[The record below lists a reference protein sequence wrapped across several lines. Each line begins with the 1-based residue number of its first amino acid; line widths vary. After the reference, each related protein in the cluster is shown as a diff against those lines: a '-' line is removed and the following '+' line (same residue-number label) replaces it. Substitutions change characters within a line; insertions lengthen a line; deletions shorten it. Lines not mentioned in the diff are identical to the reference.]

1 VTRTHL
7 LTGAGSGI
15 GELLA
20 RDLLERGDD
29 VLVVARSAQRAEEM
43 AAALPGA
50 RPLVADLASPA
61 TVESLDLPARLDS
74 VVHAA
79 GVVELGAVADLS
91 VQAWTEQ
98 LQVNLV
104 APAVLTRVALPA
116 LRAARG
122 TVVLVNSGA
131 GLFAHP
137 QWSAYAASKHG
148 LRAFADSLRGEE
160 AAHGVR
166 VSSVYPGRT
175 ATPMQEKVHAQE
187 GKEYDA
193 DDWVRP
199 STVAAAILHV
209 LDLPGDATIPTS
221 RSSRAEPERY
231 SEGRERHCSAPM
243 ITIRSC
249 VRAVSAICWASAG
262 RSAAEMS
269 ASAVETMACTMRLE
283 RIRRSSPLQASVPG
297 SRARSVASS
306 RSHRS
311 ISWRMASRT
320 ASGPA
325 VRSRAMKAKWAR
337 CRATCST
344 RISTERSTMPA

>member
-1 VTRTHL
+1 MTRTHL

-15 GELLA
+15 GALLA
-20 RDLLERGDD
+20 RALLERGDE

-43 AAALPGA
+43 ASALPGA
-50 RPLVADLASPA
+50 RTLVADLAAPEA
-61 TVESLDLPARLDS
+61 AESLDLPERLDS

-160 AAHGVR
+160 AGHGVR

-193 DDWVRP
+193 ADWVQP
-199 STVAAAILHV
+199 STVVESILHV
-209 LDLPGDATIPTS
+209 LDLPGDATIPDLTVKP
-221 RSSRAEPERY
+221 R
-231 SEGRERHCSAPM
+231 
-243 ITIRSC
+243 
-249 VRAVSAICWASAG
+249 
-262 RSAAEMS
+262 
-269 ASAVETMACTMRLE
+269 
-283 RIRRSSPLQASVPG
+283 
-297 SRARSVASS
+297 
-306 RSHRS
+306 
-311 ISWRMASRT
+311 
-320 ASGPA
+320 
-325 VRSRAMKAKWAR
+325 
-337 CRATCST
+337 
-344 RISTERSTMPA
+344 